1 MNLRMLAAGLL
12 FVVAAGCAPAATAT
26 ENSSPT
32 PPAVEPSATNAPA
45 ETETASPSTFEAEN
59 ISTFNELGIAVGFS
73 YPEGFSQSISTSFN
87 TIYTPIAPYDLPYPQ
102 NAQITF
108 TDYTGGDGFTIN
120 GLRVFRADEV
130 NALETGAV
138 ESVNAVL
145 EGEADHHVDF
155 PRLAGAGSIIDAQ
168 VLPLAFQNGNGYRY
182 LVAKSFSADPIS
194 TTKLTYMYQ
203 GVTNDGKFFISFI
216 MLVDAP
222 FLTEYV
228 GKSLTTP
235 EEFETYFQDV
245 NTLVETSSGDQFN
258 PSLRTLDELVSSIVI
273 LEK

>member
-1 MNLRMLAAGLL
+1 MRLHMLVTGISLVIL
-12 FVVAAGCAPAATAT
+12 VGCAPTATAT
-26 ENSSPT
+26 ESPSPT
-32 PPAVEPSATNAPA
+32 PLAVEPSATNPPT
-45 ETETASPSTFEAEN
+45 ETETVSPSAFEAEN
-59 ISTFNELGIAVGFS
+59 ISTFNELGIAIGFN

-87 TIYTPIAPYDLPYPQ
+87 TTYSPVAPYDLPYPQ
-102 NAQITF
+102 NAQIIF
-108 TDYTGGDGFTIN
+108 TDYSGGDGFTIN
-120 GLRVFRADEV
+120 GLRVFLADEV

-168 VLPLAFQNGNGYRY
+168 VLPLTFQNGNGYRY

-194 TTKLTYMYQ
+194 STKLTYMYQ
-203 GVTNDGKFFISFI
+203 GVTNDGKFFVSFI

-222 FLTEYV
+222 FLSEYV
-228 GKSLTTP
+228 GQTLTTP

-245 NTLVETSSGDQFN
+245 NNLVETSSGDQFT
-258 PSLRTLDELVSSIVI
+258 PSLNALDELISSIVI